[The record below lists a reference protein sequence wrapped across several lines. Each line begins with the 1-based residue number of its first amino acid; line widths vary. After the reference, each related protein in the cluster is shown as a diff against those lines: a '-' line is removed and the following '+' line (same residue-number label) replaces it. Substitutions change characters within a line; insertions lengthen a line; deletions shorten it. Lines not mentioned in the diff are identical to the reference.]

1 MTSPTLTQNKRARA
15 TLAVA
20 WCAALWP
27 AVHAMAGPAP
37 PPDCPEAQQDAA
49 WLTTPACAAQ
59 LLLTSVASWNSLRA
73 AQPSAVPALAGADL
87 SRAALS
93 GADLHRANLKG
104 ARLASADLQQA
115 NLAGADLAGVDLS
128 GALLS
133 EADLSGTD
141 VTGVKL
147 DGIQGVVAKQ
157 PQRGFVLVQGR
168 CPASCTDKAWLQDQA
183 CAVQVMLLGAR
194 PWNELRDRHQ
204 VEIQLEGVSLAEA
217 ELSGIDL
224 SGVLIFSAEFSGAN
238 LSGAKLQRAWLSGA
252 SLAQANLD
260 QADLSEATVH
270 GTDLTGASLK
280 GTRLAKASVRLSD
293 FTNANLSGVVATNA
307 SFINTLGADGIPGVT
322 VSWVDLDGTCLEEGY
337 QHDESKNASGLGRC
351 ANDCDCNS
359 RRTCSPAGQ
368 CQGIGGL
375 QIVEVP
381 NVVPD
386 PLTPPPPVIH
396 LDGPIR

>member
-1 MTSPTLTQNKRARA
+1 MPAAYSPSHRARGRASEVSVAAKSPVGCHAIGIGLPQPITAGSFVERKPGESSMTSPTLTQNKRARA

-141 VTGVKL
+141 VT
-147 DGIQGVVAKQ
+147 
-157 PQRGFVLVQGR
+157 
-168 CPASCTDKAWLQDQA
+168 
-183 CAVQVMLLGAR
+183 
-194 PWNELRDRHQ
+194 
-204 VEIQLEGVSLAEA
+204 
-217 ELSGIDL
+217 
-224 SGVLIFSAEFSGAN
+224 
-238 LSGAKLQRAWLSGA
+238 
-252 SLAQANLD
+252 
-260 QADLSEATVH
+260 
-270 GTDLTGASLK
+270 
-280 GTRLAKASVRLSD
+280 
-293 FTNANLSGVVATNA
+293 
-307 SFINTLGADGIPGVT
+307 
-322 VSWVDLDGTCLEEGY
+322 
-337 QHDESKNASGLGRC
+337 
-351 ANDCDCNS
+351 
-359 RRTCSPAGQ
+359 
-368 CQGIGGL
+368 
-375 QIVEVP
+375 
-381 NVVPD
+381 
-386 PLTPPPPVIH
+386 
-396 LDGPIR
+396 